1 LISVALIVVTALVP
15 DSLIRTILGLPF
27 VLFFP
32 GYSLISALYPEKTA
46 LGRMERLALS
56 IGLSL
61 AVVPLIGLGLNYT
74 PWGIRL
80 VPIIISLTLFT
91 ASLSL
96 LAIYRRSALAPDNA
110 LALSFHGFPKLA
122 KITRLDK
129 FFFLAIIA
137 AIVMVGSLTAYL
149 GAAPKAGDQFTEFY
163 ILDFNGKLTDYP
175 QNLTLGQNGTVI
187 TGIIN
192 HEDQDIT
199 YRITISLEN
208 KTLATIDNIQVQNSQ
223 NWTRPYTFTPDK
235 IGAQMKLEFQ
245 LFKEGIDVPYRHL
258 QLLITVRDR

>member
-1 LISVALIVVTALVP
+1 MALILVTALIP
-15 DSLIRTILGLPF
+15 DSPIRTILGVPF

-46 LGRMERLALS
+46 LGRIERLALS

-80 VPIIISLTLFT
+80 MPILISLFLFT

-96 LAIYRRSALAPDNA
+96 LAIYRRSVLAPQSA
-110 LALSFHGFPKLA
+110 LVVSFPGLPKLA
-122 KITRLDK
+122 KTTRVERL
-129 FFFLAIIA
+129 FFFLVIA
-137 AIVMVGSLTAYL
+137 AILLVGSLTAYL
-149 GAAPKAGDQFTEFY
+149 GVAPKAEDQFTEFF
-163 ILDFNGKLTDYP
+163 ILDVHGGLTDYP

-187 TGIIN
+187 LGVTN
-192 HEDQDIT
+192 HENQNIT

-208 KTLATIDNIQVQNSQ
+208 KTLTTIDNIWVQNNQ
-223 NWTRPYTFTPDK
+223 NWTKPYTFTPDNT
-235 IGAQMKLEFQ
+235 GAQLKLEFQ
-245 LFKEGIDVPYRHL
+245 LFKEGTEAPYRHL
-258 QLLITVRDR
+258 QLLITVRDP